1 MRIIFLLL
9 VSLIFVVSCSKVDE
23 NAKPDVVVNIKVS
36 KLGYS
41 PSVVEVPYN
50 KVVLFRI
57 TAVDEGIGN
66 DYSQEFYGHCF
77 YILPPYDVMVSN
89 IKKDETKEV
98 KIKTIFKGKF
108 IFTCPYC
115 SGVFPTK
122 GDLIVKD

>member
-1 MRIIFLLL
+1 MKKAFLLV
-9 VSLIFVVSCSKVDE
+9 VSTIFMLSCSKVDE
-23 NAKPDVVVNIKVS
+23 DTKPDLVVNITVS
-36 KLGYS
+36 KLGYL
-41 PSVVEVPYN
+41 PSTVEVPYN

-57 TAVDEGIGN
+57 KALDEGIGE
-66 DYSQEFYGHCF
+66 DYSQEYFGHCF

-89 IKKDETKEV
+89 IKKGETKEV
-98 KIKTIFKGKF
+98 KVRTVFKGKF